1 MMTMIMIRIVTG
13 VVVIYVID
21 VRRGLSNWTITA
33 ISLVIRQPL
42 SRRIDVT
49 RRVEFPRRGRP
60 TSSSSSRRS
69 LLASATPGQRGDVVA
84 NDAVAV
90 TVAVKSAA
98 VAENSVGGPLI
109 RLIVAVGVI
118 EGL

>member
-1 MMTMIMIRIVTG
+1 MTMIMIVIVTG

-33 ISLVIRQPL
+33 ISLVVRQPL

-49 RRVEFPRRGRP
+49 RRVEFPRQGRP
-60 TSSSSSRRS
+60 TSSSSSK
-69 LLASATPGQRGDVVA
+69 AQPPGLGNSGGRGHIPGRRGD
-84 NDAVAV
+84 
-90 TVAVKSAA
+90 AA
-98 VAENSVGGPLI
+98 VAENSIGDPLI
-109 RLIVAVGVI
+109 GLIVAVGVI